1 MKGFR
6 GTRFFAMVSVTLFLL
21 GSLSALA
28 QDDLR
33 SKIKLIVDKNPDIKK
48 IGVYFN
54 QETTAADQI
63 PNLVGQASV
72 IKVPLASL
80 RDVSQGLNQV
90 LNNYEIQ
97 AVFLVDD
104 GKKLITNSRTVKYFM
119 KMGLKKNFMTF
130 SDATDLDVK
139 VSGRIALKDGKLG
152 LELADDQ

>member
-1 MKGFR
+1 MKGSKI
-6 GTRFFAMVSVTLFLL
+6 TRLLAMTMVAGFLF
-21 GSLSALA
+21 GSLTAFA
-28 QDDLR
+28 QGDIR
-33 SKIKLIVDKNPDIKK
+33 SKIKLVVDKNPDIKK

-54 QETTAADQI
+54 KDQVSADQI
-63 PNLVGQASV
+63 PNLVGSAAI

-80 RDVSQGLNQV
+80 RDVSQALNQV

-104 GKKLITNSRTVKYFM
+104 GKKLVTNSRTVKYFV

-130 SDATDLDVK
+130 SDAETLDVK
-139 VSGRIALKDGKLG
+139 VSGRIAMRDGKLG